1 MNKNDKLEIS
11 DDMIGATDGRTCSTM
26 FADPLIRRTKRS
38 GALKNILLITP
49 PYHCG
54 VLESAGTWLPT
65 AFVYLAGALRNEDY
79 TVEIY
84 DAMSKFHTYEEIK
97 TRLSQ
102 NPPDVVATGAITA
115 SIYDCINVLKLAKE
129 INQETLTILGGVH
142 ATFCWQDILKEHPET
157 VDYIVRGEGEE
168 TLVAL
173 LNGIENGQEP
183 GEIQGIA
190 FCRDGKALSTPDRP
204 FVHNLDT
211 LPAAWDLIEWDDYT
225 YHTKPGSTLA
235 VVSSSRGCTQNCS
248 FCSQRLFWK
257 QSWRARSPEN
267 FVAELEYL
275 HRTFGVDVAMI
286 SDETPTVDRGRWERI
301 LDLLISKGL
310 ELELLMETRVNDIL
324 RDADILSKYREA
336 GIVHIY
342 VGVEATSQK
351 TLDQFK
357 KGTKVEESK
366 KAIELI
372 NAMDIVS
379 ETSFVIGMPGDTAE
393 SIARTVELAKFY
405 DPDMAFFLPIS
416 PWPYADL
423 YPQLKPHIEVFDLSK
438 YNLVEPVVKP
448 VRMTL
453 RELRQAIGRA
463 SMDFYADK
471 LSRLD
476 EMSDY
481 KRAFMIAVID
491 IIANNSYLAD
501 MMSSIGDDGECMPSD
516 IKEYLAN
523 LGITSPRGQL
533 AG

>member
-1 MNKNDKLEIS
+1 
-11 DDMIGATDGRTCSTM
+11 MIGATDGKTCSTV
-26 FADPLIRRTKRS
+26 FADPLIRKTK
-38 GALKNILLITP
+38 GLKTLKRVVLITP

-65 AFVYLAGALRNEDY
+65 AFVYLAGGLREAGY
-79 TVEIY
+79 SVEIY
-84 DAMSKFHTYEEIK
+84 DAMSKFHTYEQI
-97 TRLSQ
+97 RAHLSQ
-102 NPPDVVATGAITA
+102 DPPDVVATGAITA

-129 INQETLTILGGVH
+129 INQDTLTILGGVH
-142 ATFCWQDILKEHPET
+142 ATFCWEDILKEHPDA

-173 LNGIENGQEP
+173 LDGITKGQDP

-190 FCRDGKALSTPDRP
+190 FWRDGKTVATPDRP
-204 FVHNLDT
+204 FVTDLDS
-211 LPAAWDLIEWDDYT
+211 LPAAWDLIQWDEYT

-235 VVSSSRGCTQNCS
+235 VVSSSRGCTQSCS

-257 QSWRARSPEN
+257 QSWRARSPEH

-275 HRTFGVDVAMI
+275 HREFGVDVAMI
-286 SDETPTVDRGRWERI
+286 SDETPTVDRNRWERI
-301 LDLLISKGL
+301 LDLLIDKGL
-310 ELELLMETRVNDIL
+310 DLELLMETRVNDIL
-324 RDADILSKYREA
+324 RDEDILSKYRKA

-342 VGVEATSQK
+342 VGVEATSQA

-366 KAIELI
+366 KAIDLI

-379 ETSFVIGMPGDTAE
+379 ETSFVIGMPEDTAE
-393 SIARTVELAKFY
+393 SIARTVKLAKFY

-423 YPQLKPHIEVFDLSK
+423 YPQLKAHIEVFDLSK

-448 VRMTL
+448 INMTL
-453 RELRQAIGRA
+453 QELRQAIGRS
-463 SMDFYADK
+463 SMDFYTHK

-476 EMSDY
+476 EMSPY
-481 KRAFMIAVID
+481 KRQFMIAVID

-501 MMSSIGDDGECMPSD
+501 MMRSLGGDGEGMPFD
-516 IKEYLAN
+516 MKAYLAD
-523 LGITSPRGQL
+523 LGVVSPSKSRGV
-533 AG
+533 